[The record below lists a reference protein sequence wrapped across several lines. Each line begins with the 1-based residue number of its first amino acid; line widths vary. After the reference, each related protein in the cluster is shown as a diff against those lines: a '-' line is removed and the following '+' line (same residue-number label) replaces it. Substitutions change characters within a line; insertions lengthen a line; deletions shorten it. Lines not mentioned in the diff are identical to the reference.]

1 MKISVM
7 EFLDSQRMIQEL
19 VEVDFSTFSGLHP
32 PASPL
37 DMELLV
43 RLEQKAQTYFE
54 NGQPIFFTNVPLLMQ
69 QYLAENAFS
78 LYLLCEQNKPQQET
92 LPEPQQETLPEPQQK
107 TLPEQNK
114 PQQKRLP
121 EQNKPQQKTK
131 NKPQRSNTWL
141 FGITNKLRP
150 KWLSGISL
158 ILVLILIYWW
168 NVEAK
173 HQQKYQNLLSHAQKY
188 ENENKIYEARQF
200 IKDVCSQNIEIQK
213 LIELASK
220 LDAKERQQKYL
231 SSISQAN
238 KELDNSDLDGARQSI
253 KDVCSQDTEIQELTE
268 LANKIGAKERQQK
281 YLSSISQAN
290 KEFANKEFAKAR
302 QFIKDVC
309 SQNIEIQK
317 LIELASKL
325 DAKEQQQ
332 K

>member
-92 LPEPQQETLPEPQQK
+92 LPEPQQETLPEPQQETLPEPQQK
-107 TLPEQNK
+107 TLPEQNKPQQKRLPEQNKPQQKRLPEQNK

-220 LDAKERQQKYL
+220 LDAKERQQ
-231 SSISQAN
+231 
-238 KELDNSDLDGARQSI
+238 
-253 KDVCSQDTEIQELTE
+253 
-268 LANKIGAKERQQK
+268 
-281 YLSSISQAN
+281 
-290 KEFANKEFAKAR
+290 
-302 QFIKDVC
+302 
-309 SQNIEIQK
+309 
-317 LIELASKL
+317 
-325 DAKEQQQ
+325 
-332 K
+332 